1 MRLIDLGNGLKR
13 FSQERRLGH
22 LTTKIGYTREHGE
35 DTIMF
40 MGLAEYITN
49 NGVGEDLAQINAD
62 GDPDRIAW
70 VHPKRIVNSKNLG
83 GNMDVQ

>member
-1 MRLIDLGNGLKR
+1 MCMLRVQCNKVVINQGCVM
-13 FSQERRLGH
+13 
-22 LTTKIGYTREHGE
+22 TTKIGYTREYGE

-49 NGVGEDLAQINAD
+49 NGVGEELAQIDAD
-62 GDPDRIAW
+62 GNPDCKAW
-70 VHPKRIVNSKNLG
+70 VHPKRIVNSNNLS